1 MLSIMYLN
9 GKVYHYISF
18 HLFRLH
24 HGLRILVPQPGIEPG
39 PCQGSSSMYTFQKRF
54 QDFSGGSSGKESPC
68 QCRRQ
73 VQSLVCKDTHVPWSK
88 GACAP
93 HLLCSHLEPGSCNT
107 EPMRSRTCAPQQG
120 KPAHHRWR
128 GAPCSLTAAGD
139 PGPAQPQ
146 INKFCKNLN

>member
-54 QDFSGGSSGKESPC
+54 QDFSGGSS
-68 QCRRQ
+68 
-73 VQSLVCKDTHVPWSK
+73 LVAPANAGDRFNPWSAK
-88 GACAP
+88 IPTCHGAREPVHHTSCAHTQSRGAATLNP
-93 HLLCSHLEPGSCNT
+93 CALEPV
-107 EPMRSRTCAPQQG
+107 PRSRGSP
-120 KPAHHRWR
+120 H
-128 GAPCSLTAAGD
+128 TAAGEE
-139 PGPAQPQ
+139 PPARSWQLGKTCAATQAQHSPR
-146 INKFCKNLN
+146 